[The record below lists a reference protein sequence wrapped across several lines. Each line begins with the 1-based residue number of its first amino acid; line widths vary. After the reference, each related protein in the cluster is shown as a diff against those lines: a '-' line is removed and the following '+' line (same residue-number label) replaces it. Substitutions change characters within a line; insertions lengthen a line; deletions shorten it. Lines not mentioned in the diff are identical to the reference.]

1 MSDKKNPV
9 GRPSKYNKDIQKAAD
24 DYVDNWNL
32 YLEIK
37 SKENPESVTHV
48 INSIP
53 SIASLALEL
62 NVHRDSIYEWEKDDS
77 KRQFSDTLERLR
89 QKQEAFLIHHGLTKG
104 YDSGFAKFM
113 AINITKYRD
122 KIETVN
128 TNREIK
134 IEITGEDINL

>member
-1 MSDKKNPV
+1 MTEKKNTV
-9 GRPSKYNKDIQKAAD
+9 GRPSKYNEEIQKIAD
-24 DYVDNWNL
+24 DYVDNWKL
-32 YLEIK
+32 YMEVG
-37 SKENPESVTHV
+37 SDMV

-62 NVHRDSIYEWEKDDS
+62 KVHRDSIYEWEKDNS
-77 KRQFSDTLERLR
+77 KCQFSDTLERLR
-89 QKQEAFLIHHGLTKG
+89 QKQESFLIHHGLTKG

-134 IEITGEDINL
+134 VEITGEDAKL